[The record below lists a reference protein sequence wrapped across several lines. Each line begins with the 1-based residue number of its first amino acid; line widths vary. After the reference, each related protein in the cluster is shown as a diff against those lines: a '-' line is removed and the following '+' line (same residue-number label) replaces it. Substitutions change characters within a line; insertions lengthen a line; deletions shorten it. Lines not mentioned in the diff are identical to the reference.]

1 MDSPL
6 PPDPYNAL
14 GLAKDA
20 TPESI
25 KKAYRKLALRLHP
38 DKCTDDSQKAHNT
51 EEFHKVQQAYDIVGD
66 EDKRAR
72 YDAQIRLA
80 ELRRQNM
87 ELRGEGPRVDV
98 RTAAYDVRT
107 AAPRGATFTTR
118 GPTREYEDRSR
129 ARYYEYDEAPPRTST
144 RKTADFEYANVKR
157 SSPPRES
164 QRESQRESERNARA
178 RAAEREA
185 EERRRTVRAREADV
199 RESRSRKYDTRE
211 DYEDDRR
218 RRDRLYEEEER
229 RRKTESAKRPP
240 LRREEVHSSYSSST
254 RATSTERKMEEQFRE
269 AQRHQ
274 EARSRPSSYR
284 TTPSRDVPQ
293 SYYEDLPRRSTA
305 APKDERTRRTSPG
318 KENDRR
324 APNLTTHASSPPV
337 MEPSREREVPHRSY
351 TTQTDVDPRR
361 KQEKD
366 ASPPPSFSRSA
377 TMPAP
382 PSTSTSS
389 RRKDSTTA
397 QPSKLRHSQTAV
409 PTEATYAPPVAT
421 PEGYTTKT
429 YRYTDAGVP
438 VIANGHK
445 AVLREPSTT
454 EGRPASNTAAKMAS
468 LASKTARYAYAD
480 PASVRPSVSHSSSSR
495 AVPSTSRTSRSPE
508 QSSRRDRER
517 ERERERYADER
528 TRPTTTTKLYGES
541 GPGRYAMR
549 PQPTSYRPEDISF
562 AKRFDE
568 QDVSYSKR
576 GSRDRESEFIRPTM
590 PRSATF
596 AY

>member
-1 MDSPL
+1 MNSPL

-38 DKCTDDSQKAHNT
+38 DKCTEESQKARNT

-80 ELRRQNM
+80 ELRRQNL
-87 ELRGEGPRVDV
+87 ELRNEGPRADV
-98 RTAAYDVRT
+98 RTAAYGVRT

-129 ARYYEYDEAPPRTST
+129 ARYYEYDEGAPRTST
-144 RKTADFEYANVKR
+144 RKTSDFEYANVKR

-185 EERRRTVRAREADV
+185 EERRRTTRTREADV
-199 RESRSRKYDTRE
+199 RESRSRKYDGRDE
-211 DYEDDRR
+211 YEEDRR
-218 RRDRLYEEEER
+218 RRDRVFEEEER
-229 RRKTESAKRPP
+229 RKKTESAKRPP
-240 LRREEVHSSYSSST
+240 LRREEVHSSYTST
-254 RATSTERKMEEQFRE
+254 ARTTSTERKMEEQVWE

-274 EARSRPSSYR
+274 EARSRPSSHR
-284 TTPSRDVPQ
+284 TASTRDIPQ
-293 SYYEDLPRRSTA
+293 FYDYDSPRRSSATT
-305 APKDERTRRTSPG
+305 KDERTRRTSPG
-318 KENDRR
+318 KENERR
-324 APNLTTHASSPPV
+324 APHLTTHASSPPV
-337 MEPSREREVPHRSY
+337 MEPSREREVPIRSY

-361 KQEKD
+361 KQDKD
-366 ASPPPSFSRSA
+366 TSPPPSFSRSA

-389 RRKDSTTA
+389 RRKDSTAA
-397 QPSKLRHSQTAV
+397 QPSKLRHSQTSV

-429 YRYTDAGVP
+429 YRYTDTGVP

-445 AVLREPSTT
+445 AVLREPTAP
-454 EGRPASNTAAKMAS
+454 EARPTSNTAAKMANLGPKPS
-468 LASKTARYAYAD
+468 RVYAYPEPVAI
-480 PASVRPSVSHSSSSR
+480 RPSVSHTSSTR
-495 AVPSTSRTSRSPE
+495 AVPTTTRSPR
-508 QSSRRDRER
+508 SPDRSARRDRER
-517 ERERERYADER
+517 ERYSEER
-528 TRPTTTTKLYGES
+528 TRAANKLYGES
-541 GPGRYAMR
+541 GPGRYAVR
-549 PQPTSYRPEDISF
+549 PQPTSYRPEEVSF

-568 QDVSYSKR
+568 RDVSYSKR
-576 GSRDRESEFIRPTM
+576 GTRDREAEFIRPTM